1 MAAKD
6 LYEKDFYKILGLGKS
21 ASGDEIKKKYRS
33 LARELHP
40 DKTKGD
46 AAMEEKF
53 KAVSEAYDIL
63 SDGKKRAEYDQARD
77 MFERGGFRAPQG
89 GQNFQ
94 GGDFSDIFGGGNPQ
108 DIFANL
114 FGGGGRRGPRKGQ
127 DLQTEATITFKEA
140 AFGTT
145 LELRLSADG
154 GPSQTISARVPAGV
168 NDGAK
173 IRVKGKGSKG
183 DAGPGDLFIM
193 LHVKPHAIFSRK
205 GENIAITVPVT
216 FTEAALGADIKVPT
230 LTGEEVTLRLS
241 PGTSNGRVLRVK
253 GRGISKGATT
263 GDLLVTVEVQV
274 PSQLDEIATE
284 ALKKYA
290 EATSE
295 IDVRAELKPE
305 EKVAAIRELTRQGKR
320 VAMVGDGVNDA
331 PSLAVAYIGVAMGAR
346 GSDAALEQADV
357 VLMHDRLENFLA
369 AFRLSQRAQRII
381 RQNLVLSLG
390 TVAVLVVMALLGKI
404 PLTLGVIGHE
414 GSTVV
419 VVMNSLRLLFGKNE
433 VFKSKPS

>member
-6 LYEKDFYKILGLGKS
+6 LYEKDFYKILGIGKS
-21 ASGDEIKKKYRS
+21 ATGDEIKKKYRS

-46 AAMEEKF
+46 TAMEEKF

-77 MFERGGFRAPQG
+77 MFERGGMRAPQG

-154 GPSQTISARVPAGV
+154 GPSQNISARVPAGV

-183 DAGPGDLFIM
+183 EAGPGDLFIL

-205 GENIAITVPVT
+205 GENIALTVPVT
-216 FTEAALGADIKVPT
+216 FTEATLGGDIKVPT
-230 LTGEEVTLRLS
+230 LAGDEVTLRIA

-253 GRGISKGATT
+253 GRGISKGTT
-263 GDLLVTVEVQV
+263 VGDLLVTIEVQV
-274 PSQLDEIATE
+274 PQRVEGEALE

-290 EATSE
+290 EITADQE
-295 IDVRAELKPE
+295 VRKEFNTK
-305 EKVAAIRELTRQGKR
+305 
-320 VAMVGDGVNDA
+320 
-331 PSLAVAYIGVAMGAR
+331 
-346 GSDAALEQADV
+346 ALQ
-357 VLMHDRLENFLA
+357 
-369 AFRLSQRAQRII
+369 
-381 RQNLVLSLG
+381 
-390 TVAVLVVMALLGKI
+390 
-404 PLTLGVIGHE
+404 
-414 GSTVV
+414 
-419 VVMNSLRLLFGKNE
+419 
-433 VFKSKPS
+433 

>member
-6 LYEKDFYKILGLGKS
+6 LYEKDFYKILGIGKS

-46 AAMEEKF
+46 TAMEEKF

-77 MFERGGFRAPQG
+77 MFERGGMRAPQG

-154 GPSQTISARVPAGV
+154 GPSQNISARVPAGV

-183 DAGPGDLFIM
+183 EAGPGDLFIL
-193 LHVKPHAIFSRK
+193 LHVKPHAVFSRK
-205 GENIAITVPVT
+205 GENIALTVPVT
-216 FTEAALGADIKVPT
+216 FTEATLGGDIKVPT
-230 LTGEEVTLRLS
+230 LAGDEVTLRIA

-253 GRGISKGATT
+253 GRGITKGTT
-263 GDLLVTVEVQV
+263 VGDLLVTIEVQV
-274 PSQLDEIATE
+274 PQRVEGEALE

-290 EATSE
+290 EITADQE
-295 IDVRAELKPE
+295 VRKDFNT
-305 EKVAAIRELTRQGKR
+305 K
-320 VAMVGDGVNDA
+320 
-331 PSLAVAYIGVAMGAR
+331 
-346 GSDAALEQADV
+346 ALQ
-357 VLMHDRLENFLA
+357 
-369 AFRLSQRAQRII
+369 
-381 RQNLVLSLG
+381 
-390 TVAVLVVMALLGKI
+390 
-404 PLTLGVIGHE
+404 
-414 GSTVV
+414 
-419 VVMNSLRLLFGKNE
+419 
-433 VFKSKPS
+433 

>member
-6 LYEKDFYKILGLGKS
+6 LYEKDFYKILGVGKS
-21 ASGDEIKKKYRS
+21 ASADEIKKKYRS

-127 DLQTEATITFKEA
+127 DLQTESTISFKEA

-145 LELRLSADG
+145 LELRLSTDG

-183 DAGPGDLFIM
+183 EAGPGDLFIL
-193 LHVKPHAIFSRK
+193 LHVKPHAVFSRK
-205 GENIAITVPVT
+205 GENIALTVPVT
-216 FTEAALGADIKVPT
+216 FTEATLGGDIKVPT
-230 LTGEEVTLRLS
+230 LSGEEVTLRIA

-253 GRGISKGATT
+253 GRGITKGTT
-263 GDLLVTVEVQV
+263 VGDLLVTIEVQV
-274 PSQLDEIATE
+274 PQRVEGEALE

-290 EATSE
+290 EATADQE
-295 IDVRAELKPE
+295 VRKEFNAK
-305 EKVAAIRELTRQGKR
+305 
-320 VAMVGDGVNDA
+320 
-331 PSLAVAYIGVAMGAR
+331 
-346 GSDAALEQADV
+346 ALQ
-357 VLMHDRLENFLA
+357 
-369 AFRLSQRAQRII
+369 
-381 RQNLVLSLG
+381 
-390 TVAVLVVMALLGKI
+390 
-404 PLTLGVIGHE
+404 
-414 GSTVV
+414 
-419 VVMNSLRLLFGKNE
+419 
-433 VFKSKPS
+433 